1 MKSFWVASLAG
12 TLAVLA
18 TDASAAAPGGTSPII
33 VQGERQRAQ
42 IDDFVARLKP
52 AQGNSQLGKFL
63 QPICPEVSGLAAPDN
78 QRVAFRMRQ
87 VAAAAGVEAEPAGC
101 ATNVLV
107 LVVAD
112 KSAAMNALRRTRP
125 DLLGE
130 LPATEFHR
138 MATDPLGAAAWQV
151 VDQIG
156 TDGMSLANV
165 RIKTGGDP
173 AATTSAR
180 AVRSFGSVS
189 RLRELSVPQFL
200 TSIVI
205 VEADVARDVTTTQLA
220 DYALMRSLVGTDDR
234 GSAPSQSILNLIN
247 ADRTGTEAPLSA
259 TWWDIA
265 LLKSLYSTSN
275 AVEASVQRDAI
286 ARSMATELRKTPP
299 RDR

>member
-1 MKSFWVASLAG
+1 MNSLWVAGLAG
-12 TLAVLA
+12 TLALVA
-18 TDASAAAPGGTSPII
+18 AGANAAAPGAAGSII

-63 QPICPEVSGLAAPDN
+63 QPVCPEVSGLAAPDN
-78 QRVAFRMRQ
+78 QRVAERMRT
-87 VAAAAGVEAEPAGC
+87 VATAAGVEVGPTGC
-101 ATNVLV
+101 STNVLV

-112 KSAAMNALRRTRP
+112 KAAAMNALRRTRP
-125 DLLGE
+125 DLLGA
-130 LPATEFHR
+130 LPATEFR
-138 MATDPLGAAAWQV
+138 RLANDPAGAAAWQV

-156 TDGMSLANV
+156 TDGMALANV
-165 RIKTGGDP
+165 RLKTGADP
-173 AATTSAR
+173 GANTSAR

-220 DYALMRSLVGTDDR
+220 DYALMRALVGSDDR
-234 GSAPSQSILNLIN
+234 GAAPRQSILNLVD

-286 ARSMATELRKTPP
+286 ARKMAMELQKAPP
-299 RDR
+299 QAR